1 MKALH
6 ATEVCPRVAQGVFG
20 CHNCKRRS
28 ALGKDFTAKCLRVA
42 QAVLSAAAER
52 QKCPCK
58 GFTVYSKVCSLRPV
72 PLVKA
77 LQSTAKC
84 LRVAQA
90 VLSAAAERQRC
101 PCKGFTIYSKVPRSG
116 ASCVPY
122 SQCPWSRLYST
133 VQYLLVAQA
142 VQAVVGAAAESQ
154 KCPCKSFTVYSEVT
168 QCRLCSVRQ
177 VHPWSRLYSKVRAS
191 GATCVRRLYSDLCAV
206 HTQKKSVAR
215 WCYSSN
221 LATFARC
228 RSTALTLTAF
238 VVLFESVRVCLLVR
252 ALCGSQQLSWRW
264 WRCARTQ
271 AFELQQD
278 AKL

>member
-1 MKALH
+1 MCTVDGAASGLGESSTLQKSASEWRKVCLG
-6 ATEVCPRVAQGVFG
+6 ATTA
-20 CHNCKRRS
+20 CKHRS
-28 ALGKDFTAKCLRVA
+28 ALGKDFAVECLRVA

-52 QKCPCK
+52 PKCPCK
-58 GFTVYSKVCSLRPV
+58 GFTVYSKV
-72 PLVKA
+72 
-77 LQSTAKC
+77 
-84 LRVAQA
+84 
-90 VLSAAAERQRC
+90 
-101 PCKGFTIYSKVPRSG
+101 PRSG
-116 ASCVPY
+116 ASCVPYGQCPWSRLYSLQQSACEWRSSCVPY

-133 VQYLLVAQA
+133 VLVAQA

-191 GATCVRRLYSDLCAV
+191 GATCVRRLYSDLCGV

-228 RSTALTLTAF
+228 RSTALPLTAF
-238 VVLFESVRVCLLVR
+238 VVVFESVRVCLLVR
-252 ALCGSQQLSWRW
+252 ALCGSQQLSWSW
-264 WRCARTQ
+264 WEMCP
-271 AFELQQD
+271 D
-278 AKL
+278 PSV

>member
-1 MKALH
+1 MDGAASGLGESSTLQKSASEWRKVCLG
-6 ATEVCPRVAQGVFG
+6 ATTA
-20 CHNCKRRS
+20 CKHRS
-28 ALGKDFTAKCLRVA
+28 ALGKDFAVECLRVA

-58 GFTVYSKVCSLRPV
+58 GFTVYSKV
-72 PLVKA
+72 
-77 LQSTAKC
+77 
-84 LRVAQA
+84 
-90 VLSAAAERQRC
+90 
-101 PCKGFTIYSKVPRSG
+101 PRSG
-116 ASCVPY
+116 ASCVPYGQCPWSRLYSLQQSACEWRSSCVPY

-133 VQYLLVAQA
+133 VLVAQA

-191 GATCVRRLYSDLCAV
+191 GATCVRRLYSDLCGV
-206 HTQKKSVAR
+206 HTQKSPSQGGVTARTLQLLQDVGAPHFHSLRLLSYLNLSVCVC
-215 WCYSSN
+215 W
-221 LATFARC
+221 
-228 RSTALTLTAF
+228 F
-238 VVLFESVRVCLLVR
+238 VPSAAHNSCLGV
-252 ALCGSQQLSWRW
+252 GG
-264 WRCARTQ
+264 RCARTQ